1 MKEKDQ
7 GKERRG
13 GKVEKKVGNSGK
25 KMGEP
30 VSQLPI
36 GEAAGKLQGIE
47 RKEERNADAMLGTSG
62 LFRDATLG
70 ATIQRSRFRDA
81 LRESPFNF
89 I

>member
-13 GKVEKKVGNSGK
+13 GEIEKSVGNSGK

-30 VSQLPI
+30 ASQLPI

-47 RKEERNADAMLGTSG
+47 RKEERNADAMLGTSE
-62 LFRDATLG
+62 LDR
-70 ATIQRSRFRDA
+70 
-81 LRESPFNF
+81 RESGWKGSDKRGDKSVVGSEGE
-89 I
+89 